1 MSRKAGEPMRK
12 LLALHN
18 EWLVANG
25 YPLHVPREKK
35 KNKTSQFKAQASD
48 NLHAKLPKTKAQ
60 AQASCNKSLAASGK
74 FQKV

>member
-25 YPLHVPREKK
+25 YPLHEK

-48 NLHAKLPKTKAQ
+48 NLHAKSPKTKAQ
-60 AQASCNKSLAASGK
+60 AQAQATSR
-74 FQKV
+74 

>member
-25 YPLHVPREKK
+25 YPLHATREK
-35 KNKTSQFKAQASD
+35 KNKTPQFKAQATRY
-48 NLHAKLPKTKAQ
+48 NLQAKSPKKKIQ
-60 AQASCNKSLAASGK
+60 ARHKRFDASG
-74 FQKV
+74 

>member
-1 MSRKAGEPMRK
+1 MSRQPGEPMRK

-35 KNKTSQFKAQASD
+35 KQNLTIPGTGAPQPTREIAKIKSTGAGASYKT
-48 NLHAKLPKTKAQ
+48 
-60 AQASCNKSLAASGK
+60 LATCGK

>member
-1 MSRKAGEPMRK
+1 MTRKAGPQMRK

-25 YPLHVPREKK
+25 YPLQVK
-35 KNKTSQFKAQASD
+35 KNKTPQYKAQATRH
-48 NLHAKLPKTKAQ
+48 NLQAKSPKSKAQ
-60 AQASCNKSLAASGK
+60 AQAACNK

>member
-1 MSRKAGEPMRK
+1 MTRKAGPQMRK

-25 YPLHVPREKK
+25 YPLHVK
-35 KNKTSQFKAQASD
+35 KNKTPQFKAQATRH
-48 NLHAKLPKTKAQ
+48 NLQAKLPKSKAQ
-60 AQASCNKSLAASGK
+60 AQAACNK

>member
-1 MSRKAGEPMRK
+1 MSRQPGEPMRK

-35 KNKTSQFKAQASD
+35 NKTSQFQAQARH
-48 NLHAKLPKTKAQ
+48 NLHAKSPKSKAQ
-60 AQASCNKSLAASGK
+60 AQAQATRR
-74 FQKV
+74 

>member
-1 MSRKAGEPMRK
+1 MSRKAGEPMRR

-25 YPLHVPREKK
+25 YPLHVPREK

>member
-25 YPLHVPREKK
+25 YPLHVPRANE
-35 KNKTSQFKAQASD
+35 NKTPQFQAQATRH
-48 NLHAKLPKTKAQ
+48 NLHAKSPKSKAQ
-60 AQASCNKSLAASGK
+60 AQATSR
-74 FQKV
+74 

>member
-25 YPLHVPREKK
+25 YPLQVSRKK
-35 KNKTSQFKAQASD
+35 KNKTPQFKAQATRH
-48 NLHAKLPKTKAQ
+48 NLQAKSPKSKAQ
-60 AQASCNKSLAASGK
+60 AQAQATRRA
-74 FQKV
+74 

>member
-1 MSRKAGEPMRK
+1 MSRKAGEPMQK

-35 KNKTSQFKAQASD
+35 K
-48 NLHAKLPKTKAQ
+48 
-60 AQASCNKSLAASGK
+60 
-74 FQKV
+74 

>member
-25 YPLHVPREKK
+25 YPLHATREKK
-35 KNKTSQFKAQASD
+35 KQNSTIQSTSDSPQPTSEITKKKIQARHKRLD
-48 NLHAKLPKTKAQ
+48 
-60 AQASCNKSLAASGK
+60 ASG
-74 FQKV
+74 

>member
-25 YPLHVPREKK
+25 YPLHEK
-35 KNKTSQFKAQASD
+35 KNKTSQFKAQARH
-48 NLHAKLPKTKAQ
+48 NPHAKSPKSKAQ
-60 AQASCNKSLAASGK
+60 AQAQATRR
-74 FQKV
+74 